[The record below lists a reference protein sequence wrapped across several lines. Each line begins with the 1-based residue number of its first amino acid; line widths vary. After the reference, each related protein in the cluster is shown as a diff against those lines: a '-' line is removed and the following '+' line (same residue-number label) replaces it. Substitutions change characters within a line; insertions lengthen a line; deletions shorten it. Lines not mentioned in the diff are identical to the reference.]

1 MSNLSIGLVS
11 SEDQESKT
19 LVALLQ
25 EQGIE
30 VTYHLTP
37 EEISEEHTES
47 IEVNVWL
54 LSVDDDH
61 WHDNID
67 TLLDES
73 DASIYFNE
81 PGSLNKEEHLEYW
94 CRNLV
99 SRLYEV
105 SGLENQTKNL
115 KPELTESQNSSLNSQ
130 ESAQELYPVED
141 VSIETN
147 SVESEYVEFE
157 PVELSSVEPN
167 QTEKNKIEQTSTE
180 SDASIS
186 ILDSALDELQTTS
199 IGLPSDIAAELVS
212 ELEDISPELESSLEN
227 EQPIESNDN
236 ELMDKSHLSDE
247 IVFDEPEIN
256 KLELDEKS
264 LSTEETFDFLDAA
277 IISHEEKL
285 HTAIDT
291 VEIKDVIENT
301 DSQYKETNEQVDSQ
315 EETDTNFYKLQTS
328 LTNRDDIEEIDFS
341 NLSTPILESARED
354 DLISVQSEYS
364 LEEDEPESSGDDIAL
379 ATSKEYLDAQEI
391 KLQEHQALEDSVAD
405 LDSDLSIEHLG
416 SGSKNIKEILEEQEK
431 EDLFAT
437 EIELD
442 GINID
447 FTLEQNEVPKF
458 QGKADFSVADD
469 DLLTDDIEE
478 NKIPIV
484 NEEIE
489 VSGLSLETEEEEV
502 LGRADFLSDDDFEQK
517 LKNLEPSQD
526 SSNKD
531 LTQSNLIATEDELTG
546 LSLEPTE
553 EVITGRAVFI
563 EEENEALDENTSLQE
578 EQQNS
583 LLDDALESAELALE
597 IDEQTTGK
605 ATFEIDDS
613 VDSNGLENDPKID
626 SDVNPKVS
634 QDAMSETQ
642 SEATNEQ
649 SVVIEVSS
657 SAQAIAE
664 EMNIVIDELSDS
676 ELPVEVQENSFSLTI
691 DEEPSFLLNET
702 SIVEDSNTESS
713 KAQELLFEIPMLED
727 TATDIDFH
735 LDIEESTVPALTPC
749 WIIGASL
756 GGPAAVKRFM
766 QNIPADINACFIVV
780 QHIDENFLPVLA
792 DILTSSSHFDVK
804 VASGSNSLTPGSVF
818 LAPLKGKLTFL
829 RDGSMLVDHSQSWS
843 APYSPCIDDVIE
855 SISSV
860 YADKC
865 GAIIFSGMGQDGF
878 QGAKKL
884 DAVQG
889 EVWAQSLE
897 TCANASMPQ
906 AIINAGLAK
915 VVATPEMLA
924 DRLVKKLGSI

>member
-47 IEVNVWL
+47 TEVNVWL

-81 PGSLNKEEHLEYW
+81 PGSLDKEEHLEYW

-105 SGLENQTKNL
+105 SGLENQTEKL
-115 KPELTESQNSSLNSQ
+115 KPEFAESQNRSLDSQ
-130 ESAQELYPVED
+130 KLEQELVPVED
-141 VSIETN
+141 ISIETN
-147 SVESEYVEFE
+147 PVESDPVEFK

-167 QTEKNKIEQTSTE
+167 LTEGNKIEQTSIE

-199 IGLPSDIAAELVS
+199 VGLPSDIAAELVS

-227 EQPIESNDN
+227 EQPVGSNDN
-236 ELMDKSHLSDE
+236 ELMDKPHLSDE
-247 IVFDEPEIN
+247 IVFDESDIDEPEISE
-256 KLELDEKS
+256 LELDENS
-264 LSTEETFDFLDAA
+264 LSTEETFDFLDVA
-277 IISHEEKL
+277 IISHEGKS

-291 VEIKDVIENT
+291 IDTVAIKDEIDNDV
-301 DSQYKETNEQVDSQ
+301 YKPQA
-315 EETDTNFYKLQTS
+315 S

-354 DLISVQSEYS
+354 DLVSVHSEYS

-379 ATSKEYLDAQEI
+379 ATSKEYIDAHEI
-391 KLQEHQALEDSVAD
+391 KLQEHQELEDSVAN
-405 LDSDLSIEHLG
+405 LDSDLSVEHLG
-416 SGSKNIKEILEEQEK
+416 SGSKTVKEVLEEQEK

-437 EIELD
+437 EIDLE
-442 GINID
+442 GINTN
-447 FTLEQNEVPKF
+447 FSLEKEEGPKP
-458 QGKADFSVADD
+458 QGKADFNIEDD
-469 DLLTDDIEE
+469 DVLIDDIEE

-489 VSGLSLETEEEEV
+489 ISGLSLETEEEEV
-502 LGRADFLSDDDFEQK
+502 LGRADFLSDDEFEQE
-517 LKNLEPSQD
+517 LKELEQSQD

-531 LTQSNLIATEDELTG
+531 LAQSNLIATEDELTG

-563 EEENEALDENTSLQE
+563 EEENEALDENASLQE

-613 VDSNGLENDPKID
+613 VDSNGLENGSEID
-626 SDVNPKVS
+626 SDVNPGVS
-634 QDAMSETQ
+634 PDAMSETQ
-642 SEATNEQ
+642 NEVTNEQ
-649 SVVIEVSS
+649 SDVIEVSS
-657 SAQAIAE
+657 SAQAVTE
-664 EMNIVIDELSDS
+664 EMNIVINEFSDS
-676 ELPVEVQENSFSLTI
+676 ELSTESQENSFSLTI
-691 DEEPSFLLNET
+691 DDEPSFLSTEA
-702 SIVEDSNTESS
+702 SIVDDSNMENSN
-713 KAQELLFEIPMLED
+713 KEELLFEIPMLED
-727 TATDIDFH
+727 TATNIDFH
-735 LDIEESTVPALTPC
+735 FNMEESTTPALTPC
-749 WIIGASL
+749 WVIGASL

-766 QNIPADINACFIVV
+766 QNIPADINASFIIV

-792 DILTSSSHFDVK
+792 DILTTNSHFDVK
-804 VASGSNSLTPGSVF
+804 VASGSNSLKPGSVF
-818 LAPLKGKLTFL
+818 LAPLKGKLIFL

-884 DAVQG
+884 DALKG
-889 EVWAQSLE
+889 EVWAQSVE

-906 AIINAGLAK
+906 AVINAGLAQ

-924 DRLVKKLGSI
+924 DRLVQKLGTTQ